1 MFSALVN
8 PEIQQLIKSRNF
20 KLLRDVLEELYPVEI
35 ATIIDDLPAQDDIIV
50 FRLLPRDLAVRTF
63 EQLEPEKQHELVDRL
78 AKDPFSLSTLLN
90 DLSPDDRTS
99 LFEELPGHITQRLMR
114 LLSPEQRRIALTL
127 LGYPPESVGRLMTP
141 DYISVSSSWTVGQV
155 LEHIRK
161 TGSDSETL
169 NVLYVVDD
177 DMKLVGDIRIRRILL
192 AEPDEL
198 VEKLTD
204 GRLLT
209 LKATQDQESVIEIFQ
224 DYDRTAL
231 PVTDT
236 DGVLIGIV
244 TIDDVIDVME
254 EEVTEDIQKV
264 GGTEAL
270 DGPYIETP
278 LFSLV
283 RKRASWLIVLFIGE
297 LLTTY
302 AMGHFEE
309 EIAKAVVLALFVPL
323 IISSGGNSGS
333 QAATLVIRAMALG
346 EIQIR
351 DWWTVMKREVFSGIS
366 LGGILGL
373 MGFLRVAIGEAIFGS
388 YGAQWPFV
396 AMAVGSS
403 LVFVVLWGTLT
414 GSMLP
419 FILKKIG
426 ADPATSSAPFVAT
439 IVDVT
444 GLLIYFSIA
453 MALMKDSLA

>member
-8 PEIQQLIKSRNF
+8 PEIRQLIKSRNF
-20 KLLRDVLEELYPVEI
+20 KLLRDVLADLYPVEI
-35 ATIIDDLPAQDDIIV
+35 AGILDDLPAQDDIIV
-50 FRLLPRDLAVRTF
+50 FRILPRDLAVRTF
-63 EQLEPEKQHELVDRL
+63 EQLSMEKQQELIDRL
-78 AKDPFSLSTLLN
+78 VKDPYSLSTLLN

-99 LFEELPGHITQRLMR
+99 LFEELPGYITQKLMR
-114 LLSPEQRRIALTL
+114 LLSPEQRRIAVTL

-141 DYISVSSSWTVGQV
+141 DYISLSSNWTVGEA
-155 LEHIRK
+155 LEQIRK
-161 TGSDSETL
+161 IGSDSETL

-192 AEPDEL
+192 AEPDEPIAS
-198 VEKLTD
+198 LTD

-209 LKATQDQESVIEIFQ
+209 LKATQDQESVIEVFQ

-270 DGPYIETP
+270 DAPYLDIP
-278 LFSLV
+278 LFTLIK
-283 RKRASWLIVLFIGE
+283 KRAKWLISLFIGE
-297 LLTTY
+297 MLTAS
-302 AMGHFEE
+302 AMGAYEN

-333 QAATLVIRAMALG
+333 QAATLVIRAMSLG
-346 EIQIR
+346 EVKLS
-351 DWWTVMKREVFSGIS
+351 DWWNVMRREILSGFA
-366 LGGILGL
+366 LGGILGVIGMIRISVWQAAFGMYGDHWPL
-373 MGFLRVAIGEAIFGS
+373 VA
-388 YGAQWPFV
+388 V
-396 AMAVGSS
+396 TVGLS
-403 LVFVVLWGTLT
+403 LILVVLWGTLT

-419 FILKKIG
+419 LFMKKIG

-439 IVDVT
+439 LVDVT
-444 GLLIYFSIA
+444 GLLIYFS
-453 MALMKDSLA
+453 MAIFIMRGKLI

>member
-8 PEIQQLIKSRNF
+8 PEIQQLIKTRNF
-20 KLLRDVLEELYPVEI
+20 KLLRDVLGDLYPVEI
-35 ATIIDDLPAQDDIIV
+35 ATIIDDLPPQDDIIV

-63 EQLEPEKQHELVDRL
+63 EQLELEKQHELVERL
-78 AKDPFSLSTLLN
+78 AKDPFTLSTLLN
-90 DLSPDDRTS
+90 DLSPDDRTT
-99 LFEELPGHITQRLMR
+99 LFEELPGHITQKLMR

-141 DYISVSSSWTVGQV
+141 DYISVTSSWTVEQV
-155 LEHIRK
+155 LDHIRK
-161 TGSDSETL
+161 TGNDSETL
-169 NVLYVVDD
+169 NVLYVVDN

-198 VEKLTD
+198 VENLTD

-270 DGPYIETP
+270 DAPYLDIP
-278 LFSLV
+278 LLTLIK
-283 RKRASWLIVLFIGE
+283 KRAKWLIGLFIGE
-297 LLTTY
+297 MLTAS
-302 AMGHFEE
+302 AMGAFED

-333 QAATLVIRAMALG
+333 QAATLVIRAMSLG
-346 EIQIR
+346 EVR
-351 DWWTVMKREVFSGIS
+351 LGDWWNVMKREILSGLA
-366 LGGILGL
+366 LGGILGFIGIIRIAVWQSAFGMYGEHWVL
-373 MGFLRVAIGEAIFGS
+373 VAIT
-388 YGAQWPFV
+388 
-396 AMAVGSS
+396 VGLS
-403 LVFVVLWGTLT
+403 LVMVVLWGTLT

-419 FILKKIG
+419 LLMKKIG

-439 IVDVT
+439 LVDVT
-444 GLLIYFSIA
+444 GLIIYFT
-453 MALMKDSLA
+453 MAIFIMHGQLL

>member
-8 PEIQQLIKSRNF
+8 PEIRQLIRSKNF
-20 KLLRDVLEELYPVEI
+20 KLLRDVLTDLYPVEI
-35 ATIIDDLPAQDDIIV
+35 AGIIDDLPAQDDIIV

-63 EQLEPEKQHELVDRL
+63 EQLSLEKQHELVDRL
-78 AKDPFSLSTLLN
+78 AKDPYSLSTLLN

-99 LFEELPGHITQRLMR
+99 LFEELPGYITQKLLR
-114 LLSPEQRRIALTL
+114 LLSPEQRRIAVTL

-141 DYISVSSSWTVGQV
+141 DYVCVNEKWTVAKA
-155 LEHIRK
+155 LDHIRK
-161 TGSDSETL
+161 TGNDSETL
-169 NVLYVVDD
+169 NVIYVVDD
-177 DMKLVGDIRIRRILL
+177 NEKLIGDMRIRQIILS
-192 AEPDEL
+192 EPEEPVSSL
-198 VEKLTD
+198 MD
-204 GRLLT
+204 GRRLT
-209 LKATQDQESVIEIFQ
+209 LKATDDQESVIGIFQ

-231 PVTDT
+231 PVTDS

-244 TIDDVIDVME
+244 TIDDVLDVME

-270 DGPYIETP
+270 DAPYIETP

-283 RKRASWLIVLFIGE
+283 RKRATWLVTLFLGE

-351 DWWTVMKREVFSGIS
+351 DWWIVMKREIFSGIS
-366 LGGILGL
+366 LGGILGI
-373 MGFLRVAIGEAIFGS
+373 MGFSRVMVGEFFFQA
-388 YGAQWPFV
+388 YGPQWPMI
-396 AMAVGSS
+396 AMTVGFS
-403 LVFVVLWGTLT
+403 LIFVVLWGTLT

-419 FILKKIG
+419 FILRRIG

-444 GLLIYFSIA
+444 GLLIYFTIA
-453 MALMKDSLA
+453 MSLLKI

>member
-8 PEIQQLIKSRNF
+8 PEIRQLIKSKNF
-20 KLLRDVLEELYPVEI
+20 KLLREVLTDLYPVEI
-35 ATIIDDLPAQDDIIV
+35 AGIIDDLPAQDDIIV

-63 EQLEPEKQHELVDRL
+63 EQLSLEKQHELVDRL
-78 AKDPFSLSTLLN
+78 AKDPYSLSTLLN

-99 LFEELPGHITQRLMR
+99 LFEELPGYITQKLMR
-114 LLSPEQRRIALTL
+114 LLSPEQRRIAVTL

-141 DYISVSSSWTVGQV
+141 DYVCVNDKWTVEKA
-155 LEHIRK
+155 LDHIRK

-169 NVLYVVDD
+169 NVIYVVDD
-177 DMKLVGDIRIRRILL
+177 NERLIGDMRIRQIILS
-192 AEPDEL
+192 EPMVPISSL
-198 VEKLTD
+198 MD

-209 LKATQDQESVIEIFQ
+209 LKATDDQESVIGIFQ

-244 TIDDVIDVME
+244 TIDDVFDVME

-270 DGPYIETP
+270 DAPYLDIP
-278 LFSLV
+278 LFTLIK
-283 RKRASWLIVLFIGE
+283 KRAKWLISLFIGE
-297 LLTTY
+297 MLTAS
-302 AMGHFEE
+302 AMGAFED

-333 QAATLVIRAMALG
+333 QAATLVIRAMSLG
-346 EIQIR
+346 EVKLA
-351 DWWTVMKREVFSGIS
+351 DWWTVMKREIFSGLA
-366 LGGILGL
+366 LGGLLGVIGIIRIAVWQKAFGMYGEHWLSIAVTVGLSLIL
-373 MGFLRVAIGEAIFGS
+373 
-388 YGAQWPFV
+388 
-396 AMAVGSS
+396 
-403 LVFVVLWGTLT
+403 VVLWGTLT

-419 FILKKIG
+419 LFMKKIG

-439 IVDVT
+439 LVDVT
-444 GLLIYFSIA
+444 GLVIYFS
-453 MALMKDSLA
+453 MAIFIMQGHLI